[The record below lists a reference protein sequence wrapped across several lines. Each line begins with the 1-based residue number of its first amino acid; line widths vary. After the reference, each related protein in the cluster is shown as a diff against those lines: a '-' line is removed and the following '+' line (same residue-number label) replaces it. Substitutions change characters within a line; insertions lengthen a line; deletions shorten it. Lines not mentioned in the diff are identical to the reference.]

1 MSVFHSSQNIN
12 ATSIND
18 ANEWQLTVQVH
29 HHARIRAHL
38 QYVDSKA
45 RLEPHKQT
53 LTAFVSYAFAI

>member
-1 MSVFHSSQNIN
+1 VSVFHSSQNIN
-12 ATSIND
+12 ATCIND
-18 ANEWQLTVQVH
+18 ANEWLLTVQVH

-38 QYVDSKA
+38 KYVDRQA